1 MANEIELK
9 LALPEN
15 AQSLFLRHPLL
26 KQAVSRHNG
35 ELLNLYYDTPT
46 LDLHRKGIALRL
58 RRVGRQGKEW
68 LQTVKCAG
76 KSAAGLTSR
85 PEWETPYDGHF
96 DFSPVSHENTRA
108 LLERPRIKG
117 RLAPLFETNFRRLTY
132 RFDPAPGVAIELAF
146 DRGWIASAGRR
157 EAISE
162 IELELIGGSIEHI
175 YALAETLAQR
185 LPLTPALL
193 SKAERGYLLFHNK
206 NPATAPFK
214 ATTPGLDA
222 AMAPREA
229 VQVIAF
235 SCLEHLQ
242 HNHAGACADGDPEFI
257 HQMRVATRRLRAA
270 IRLFA
275 PVLPA
280 TLDEQLLP
288 ALRELTTR
296 LGHARDQ
303 DVLFEEIVAPV
314 LAALPDEPRLAAL
327 AGMATERRFAARA
340 DALRLLQSPRY
351 GQLLLLAGKSF
362 QCLAGHNNQ
371 GAEPTGTDLFANLAT
386 LGDFAASRLKRLR
399 KKVLRLAAEARTDD
413 PVSLHQLRIGIKRLR
428 YGLEFLTPLMRSRQA
443 NRLLELLGDTQD
455 TLGQLNDLANA
466 GRLLMDCAGD
476 DARLREAVTLIGGWH
491 GPRHAKL
498 MAGIPTNLKQLRDF
512 ELPRLL

>member
-9 LALPEN
+9 LALPEC
-15 AQSLFLRHPLL
+15 AQPLFLRHPLL

-58 RRVGRQGKEW
+58 RRLGRQGNEW

-96 DFSPVSHENTRA
+96 DFSPVSHDDTRA
-108 LLERPRIKG
+108 VLERPRIKG
-117 RLAPLFETNFRRLTY
+117 RLAPLFETNFRRITY
-132 RFDPAPGVAIELAF
+132 RFEPAPGVAIELAF
-146 DRGWIASAGRR
+146 DRGWIASSGRR

-162 IELELIGGSIEHI
+162 LELELLSGGVEHI
-175 YALAETLAQR
+175 YALAEALALR

-193 SKAERGYLLFHNK
+193 SKAQRGYHLFHNK
-206 NPATAPFK
+206 NPAAEPYK
-214 ATTPGLDA
+214 AKTPALTA

-275 PVLPA
+275 PVLPTA
-280 TLDEQLLP
+280 LDDDLLP

-314 LAALPDEPRLAAL
+314 LAVLPDEPRLAAL

-362 QCLAGHNNQ
+362 QSLASHGSQ
-371 GAEPTGTDLFANLAT
+371 PTDADLFANLAT
-386 LGDFAASRLKRLR
+386 LGDFATSRLKRLR

-428 YGLEFLTPLMRSRQA
+428 YGLEFLAPLMRLRQTGA
-443 NRLLELLGDTQD
+443 LLELLGNTQD

-498 MAGIPTNLKQLRDF
+498 MAGIPANLKQLRNFD
-512 ELPRLL
+512 LPKML